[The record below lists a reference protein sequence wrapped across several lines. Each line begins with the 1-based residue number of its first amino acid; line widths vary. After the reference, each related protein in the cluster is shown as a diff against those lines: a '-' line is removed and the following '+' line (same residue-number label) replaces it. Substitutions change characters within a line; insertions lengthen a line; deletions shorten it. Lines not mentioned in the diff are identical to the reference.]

1 MKVTNL
7 MSYLFAYREQEK
19 ALSLIELCG
28 ANQSGEYIGFTELL
42 IMFPIEL
49 CKNYF
54 DKIERKTFL
63 IQFARDHLIARGSGA
78 PKQPQIITRF
88 HRGILWLIM

>member
-1 MKVTNL
+1 
-7 MSYLFAYREQEK
+7 MSFLFANRVQLK
-19 ALSLIELCG
+19 VLSLIELYRT
-28 ANQSGEYIGFTELL
+28 NQCGEYRGITGLL
-42 IMFPIEL
+42 IMCPREL